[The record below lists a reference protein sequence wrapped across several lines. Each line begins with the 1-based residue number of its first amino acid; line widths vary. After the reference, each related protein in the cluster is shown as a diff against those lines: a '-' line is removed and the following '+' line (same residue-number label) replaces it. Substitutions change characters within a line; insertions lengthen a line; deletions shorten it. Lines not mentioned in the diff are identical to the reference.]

1 MRTSSEFLVQAGNVS
16 QEVRVLVAASLL
28 KDWPLTRFQ
37 TGAALPAS
45 TKQALLAGR
54 LTPVGS
60 VEFLVDVMQQCGIP
74 APPPVSYPPELA
86 SFLKRDVRKVSAAEA
101 RQATEPVFLKPLQ
114 TKRFSGFVWQPGVP
128 VGQLSDYDREQ
139 GQLLAGLPDACP
151 LWLAS
156 PVGWLAEYRV
166 YVLHRAIIGVARYDA
181 GDAAGSLDWQAVEKM
196 VARAGPNLPV
206 AWALDVGQMATGETA
221 LVECNDAWSLG
232 YYRDGNL
239 PAAQYAEMLVQRWRE
254 LATAEPR
261 RQ

>member
-1 MRTSSEFLVQAGNVS
+1 MQASSEFLVQAGNVS

-28 KDWPLTRFQ
+28 KDWPLTRFP

-86 SFLKRDVRKVSAAEA
+86 SFLKRAVRKVSAAEA
-101 RQATEPVFLKPLQ
+101 RRAAEPVFLKPLQ
-114 TKRFSGFVWQPGVP
+114 TKLFSGFVWQPGVP
-128 VGQLSDYDREQ
+128 VGQLSGYDREQ
-139 GQLLAGLPDACP
+139 AQLLAGLPDACP

-156 PVGWLAEYRV
+156 PVEWLAEYRV
-166 YVLHRAIIGVARYDA
+166 YVLHGAIMGVARYDA
-181 GDAAGSLDWQAVEKM
+181 EDAAGVLNWQAVEKM
-196 VARAGPNLPV
+196 VAMARMPV
-206 AWALDVGQMATGETA
+206 AWSLDVGLLASGEPA